1 MWIRSMRRFIAEAFS
16 GMFKNGLMT
25 VASII
30 VVTSCLIMLGV
41 FLVVTLNVNN
51 LSENIADSCQVKVY
65 VTDDAQKDDNKLKE
79 IRQAIEDIHYTEDVQ
94 YENGVKRFKKIKK
107 GMSDEEL
114 ESFNGL
120 PDDLLNDAFN
130 VTVDDITNTSKITE
144 ELKKIDGVEKVAN
157 DQDVVSIINTVRNTV
172 KNVSVWIILAFM
184 LISIFII
191 SNTVKLT
198 VHNRR
203 KEINIMKYVG
213 ATDSYIRWP
222 FIIEGIIVGLISAGV
237 AFVVTNSL
245 YAALYNAV
253 SNDQSIVKFIEL
265 LKFKNIWDI
274 FAVSYAG
281 LGAIIGA
288 LGSAFS
294 IRKYLKV

>member
-1 MWIRSMRRFIAEAFS
+1 MWIRSIRRFIAEAFS
-16 GMFKNGLMT
+16 GMLKNGLMT
-25 VASII
+25 IASIV

-51 LSENIADSCQVKVY
+51 LSDNLAESCQIKAY
-65 VTDDAQKDDNKLKE
+65 VTDEAQKDEAKLKS
-79 IRQAIEDIHYTEDVQ
+79 IEKQILKLKYVEDAE
-94 YENGVKRFKKIKK
+94 YESGVERFKEMKK
-107 GMSDEEL
+107 DMTKDEL
-114 ESFNGL
+114 ENLEGL
-120 PDDLLNDAFN
+120 PDDLLNDAYN
-130 VTVDDITNTSKITE
+130 VTVTDIGYTE
-144 ELKKIDGVEKVAN
+144 EISEDLRAIDGIKSVRN
-157 DQDVVSIINTVRNTV
+157 GQDVVSVINTIQKTV

-222 FIIEGIIVGLISAGV
+222 FVIEGIIVGLISA
-237 AFVVTNSL
+237 AISFAVTYSL
-245 YAALYNAV
+245 YSALYNTL
-253 SNDQSIVKFIEL
+253 SHDRSIVKFVEL
-265 LKFKNIWDI
+265 LEFSRIWDV
-274 FAVSYAG
+274 FALSYAG
-281 LGAIIGA
+281 LGVVIGA

>member
-1 MWIRSMRRFIAEAFS
+1 MWIRNLRRFIAEAFS
-16 GMFKNGLMT
+16 GMFKNALMT
-25 VASII
+25 IASIV

-41 FLVVTLNVNN
+41 FLVVTLNVNKLSDN
-51 LSENIADSCQVKVY
+51 LADACQVKAY
-65 VTDDAQKDDNKLKE
+65 VTDEAQQSPDELKKIEQAIKKLKYAKE
-79 IRQAIEDIHYTEDVQ
+79 VQ
-94 YENGVKRFKKIKK
+94 YENGVERFNEMKSK
-107 GMSDEEL
+107 MTADEL
-114 ESFNGL
+114 ENLEGL
-120 PDDLLNDAFN
+120 PEDLLNDAYN
-130 VTVDDITNTSKITE
+130 ITVDEISNTEKITKSLRE
-144 ELKKIDGVEKVAN
+144 IDGIKSVKN
-157 DQDVVSIINTVRNTV
+157 GQDVVTVINSLQKTV
-172 KNVSVWIILAFM
+172 KNVSLWIILAFM

-222 FIIEGIIVGLISAGV
+222 FIIEGIIVGLMSALI
-237 AFVVTNSL
+237 AFGITYSA
-245 YAALYNAV
+245 YSALYGLAN
-253 SNDQSIVKFIEL
+253 NDQSIVKFVQL
-265 LKFKNIWDI
+265 LKFSEIWDI
-274 FAVSYAG
+274 FAVSFAG

>member
-1 MWIRSMRRFIAEAFS
+1 MWIRNIRRFIAEAFS
-16 GMFKNGLMT
+16 GMFKNALMT
-25 VASII
+25 IASII

-41 FLVVTLNVNN
+41 FLIVTLNVNN
-51 LSENIADSCQVKVY
+51 LSDNLADSCQVKAY
-65 VTDDAQKDDNKLKE
+65 VTDEAQKDPAKLTEIENAIKKLKYAKE
-79 IRQAIEDIHYTEDVQ
+79 VE
-94 YENGVKRFKKIKK
+94 YENGVERFKEMKSK
-107 GMSDEEL
+107 MTADEL
-114 ESFNGL
+114 ENLEGL
-120 PDDLLNDAFN
+120 PEDLLNDAYN
-130 VTVDDITNTSKITE
+130 VTVDDISNTDKISKS
-144 ELKKIDGVEKVAN
+144 LRKIDGVKSVKN
-157 DQDVVSIINTVRNTV
+157 GQDVVTVINSIQKTV
-172 KNVSVWIILAFM
+172 KNVSLWIILAFM

-222 FIIEGIIVGLISAGV
+222 FIIEGVMVGLISALV
-237 AFVVTNSL
+237 AFGITYSA
-245 YAALYNAV
+245 YTALYNAAN
-253 SNDQSIVKFIEL
+253 NDVSIVKFVEL
-265 LKFKNIWDI
+265 LKFSDIWDI
-274 FAVSYAG
+274 FAIAFAG

>member
-1 MWIRSMRRFIAEAFS
+1 MWIRNLRRFIAEAFS
-16 GMFKNGLMT
+16 GMFKNALMT
-25 VASII
+25 IASIV

-41 FLVVTLNVNN
+41 FLIVTLNVNKLSDN
-51 LSENIADSCQVKVY
+51 LADACQVKAY
-65 VTDDAQKDDNKLKE
+65 VTDEAQQSPDELKKIEQAIKKLKYAKE
-79 IRQAIEDIHYTEDVQ
+79 VQ
-94 YENGVKRFKKIKK
+94 YENGVERFNEMKSK
-107 GMSDEEL
+107 MTADEL
-114 ESFNGL
+114 ENLEGL
-120 PDDLLNDAFN
+120 PEDLLNDAYN
-130 VTVDDITNTSKITE
+130 VTVDEISNTEKITKSLRE
-144 ELKKIDGVEKVAN
+144 IDGIKSVKN
-157 DQDVVSIINTVRNTV
+157 GQDVVTVINSLQKTV
-172 KNVSVWIILAFM
+172 KNVSLWIILAFM

-222 FIIEGIIVGLISAGV
+222 FIIEGIIVGLMSALI
-237 AFVVTNSL
+237 AFGITYSA
-245 YAALYNAV
+245 YSALYGLAN
-253 SNDQSIVKFIEL
+253 NDQSIVKFVQL
-265 LKFKNIWDI
+265 LKFSEIWDI
-274 FAVSYAG
+274 FAVSFAG

>member
-1 MWIRSMRRFIAEAFS
+1 MLIRRLRRFIAEAFS

-25 VASII
+25 IASIV

-41 FLVVTLNVNN
+41 FLVVTLNVNH
-51 LSENIADSCQVKVY
+51 LSESLADSCQVKAY
-65 VTDDAQKDDNKLKE
+65 VTDEAQKDPNQLKE
-79 IRQAIEDIHYTEDVQ
+79 IEAKIRKISYTEKVE
-94 YENGVKRFKKIKK
+94 YENGVERFAKMKKD
-107 GMSDEEL
+107 MTPEEL
-114 ESFNGL
+114 ETLEGL
-120 PDDLLNDAFN
+120 PDDLLNDAYN
-130 VTVDDITNTSKITE
+130 VTVKDISDTNKISDR
-144 ELKKIDGVEKVAN
+144 LRKIDGIKSVKN
-157 DQDVVSIINTVRNTV
+157 GQDVVTVINTIQKTV
-172 KNVSVWIILAFM
+172 KNVSIWIILAFM

-222 FIIEGIIVGLISAGV
+222 FVIEGIIVGLISAAI
-237 AFVVTNSL
+237 AFGITYSA
-245 YAALYNAV
+245 YSALHNVV
-253 SNDQSIVKFIEL
+253 SNDRSIVKFVEL
-265 LKFKNIWDI
+265 LEFASVWDI
-274 FAVSYAG
+274 FALSYAG

-288 LGSAFS
+288 LGSASS